1 MEGGVQCD
9 QIGRFITLWGTFQLF
24 CPNCQ
29 TILGHFCKFVKI
41 FHFTSKILFGRLL
54 WTFGDFLLSHC
65 WCLMKNVSLL
75 WAHGYPIKKGCKPK
89 GHFHFS
95 RCYYNQIIFIAL
107 TPCKCTYLGAR

>member
-54 WTFGDFLLSHC
+54 WTFGDFLLVT
-65 WCLMKNVSLL
+65 LLVSNE
-75 WAHGYPIKKGCKPK
+75 KCV
-89 GHFHFS
+89 
-95 RCYYNQIIFIAL
+95 IA
-107 TPCKCTYLGAR
+107 LGARISF